1 MKFLLLLGGFVCSA
15 FKSLPQKAL
24 AFRKFLL
31 LNLKKFWAF
40 LKNTNNTQRSAALLI
55 FSVAFV
61 ICAVLLSVKKIIIT
75 DENSIEVVYSMTT
88 DPERVLPVF
97 GYSLSEHD
105 EVKKVIIGDEINLSI
120 KRAFP
125 VSITADGAE
134 KTIYMTEGT
143 VREALK
149 IADITYSEE
158 DLLSLSPDEFLE
170 GETNLSV
177 RRVTYSTDV
186 LEESIPFEINQRQT
200 PLITR
205 VGRVVVLEAG
215 KNGTKEVTVQR
226 RLIDGVEVERTV
238 IGTKVT
244 KYPVTQVSLVGAKKG
259 TPASSLSLP
268 SGITITASGAPSS
281 YSAVYEGRAT
291 AYSAKSGAKGYS
303 GKTLHLGSVAVNP
316 SLIPMGSIVYV
327 TSPDGKF
334 VYGVAI
340 ALNSR
345 KAVVQGIAVADCFFP
360 TYDESCWFGAKKV
373 KVYVIGKA
381 F

>member
-1 MKFLLLLGGFVCSA
+1 MKFLLKIGGFVCIA
-15 FKSLPQKAL
+15 FKNLPKNAL
-24 AFRKFLL
+24 NFGKFLL
-31 LNLKKFWAF
+31 LKLKKFGVF
-40 LKNTNNTQRSAALLI
+40 LKNTNNAQRSAALLI
-55 FSVAFV
+55 FSVGFV
-61 ICAVLLSVKKIIIT
+61 LFTVLFSVKKIIIT
-75 DENSIEVVYSMTT
+75 DENSIHVVYSMTS
-88 DPERVLPVF
+88 DPEKVLPVF

-105 EVKKVIIGDEINLSI
+105 EVKKVIIGDEVNLAI

-125 VSITADGAE
+125 VSITADGE
-134 KTIYMTEGT
+134 TKTVYMTEGT

-149 IADITYSEE
+149 LADISYSEE
-158 DLLSLSPDEFLE
+158 DLLSISPDEFLE
-170 GETNLSV
+170 GEASLSV

-186 LEESIPFEINQRQT
+186 LEETIPYEINQRQT

-215 KNGTKEVTVQR
+215 QNGTKEVTVQR
-226 RLIDGVEVERTV
+226 RLIDGEEVERTV
-238 IGTKVT
+238 IGTRVT
-244 KYPVTQVSLVGAKKG
+244 KSPVTQVSLVGAKKG

-268 SGITITASGAPSS
+268 AGITITASGAPSS
-281 YSAVYEGRAT
+281 YSSVYEGRAT

-327 TSPDGKF
+327 TSTDGSF

-340 ALNSR
+340 ALDSG
-345 KAVVQGIAVADCFFP
+345 KAVVQGNAVADCFFP
-360 TYDESCWFGAKKV
+360 TYDESCWFGAKRV